1 MKNDNVRELVLSRQ
15 LNASKEKVFEALT
28 YPEML
33 KEWWGPKGVTI
44 PVCEFDARPGGSINI
59 VMLAGD
65 ELGEMKG
72 SRWPMTGVVKEII
85 EPEKLVFESSPIMN
99 NKPIMDALTTITL
112 ENNGVGTKMTVKI
125 EITRMTPEA
134 EGPLSGME
142 MGWNQQLDKLAQMMS
157 N

>member
-1 MKNDNVRELVLSRQ
+1 
-15 LNASKEKVFEALT
+15 
-28 YPEML
+28 
-33 KEWWGPKGVTI
+33 
-44 PVCEFDARPGGSINI
+44 
-59 VMLAGD
+59 MLAGD